1 MTKKILLIA
10 TLVFTLDQIS
20 KAVINITMSV
30 GTSICVI
37 PDFFYLTYYQNSG
50 AAWGILKS
58 KQLFLSIISIIML
71 IIIYHYMYSF
81 KRNKRNTLA
90 FGLLI
95 GGILGNLLD
104 RLIFGYVKDFLHF
117 YIFDYS
123 FPIFNISDIAI
134 VIGIFLI
141 IIAVLKGEEVNGR
154 NKSNKRRTSG

>member
-1 MTKKILLIA
+1 
-10 TLVFTLDQIS
+10 
-20 KAVINITMSV
+20 
-30 GTSICVI
+30 
-37 PDFFYLTYYQNSG
+37 
-50 AAWGILKS
+50 
-58 KQLFLSIISIIML
+58 
-71 IIIYHYMYSF
+71 MYC
-81 KRNKRNTLA
+81 NNTLA